1 MESSVRYP
9 GQPSGEVT
17 RKVVYKH
24 VMAIAPIIFG
34 LVLVVLVF
42 IAAVVYYNSN
52 RSNFDNIVNPG
63 VVSLV
68 GFLIL
73 GFIFLL
79 IIGSLW
85 IWRRN
90 KIVITDFHLV
100 DIDQIGLFNTA
111 VSTLHLN
118 EIQDITAKING
129 PLQNIFRYGT
139 IIVQT
144 AGERENFVFDFVP
157 LPYDLER
164 YILDLRKGGNNLE
177 EKSK

>member
-9 GQPSGEVT
+9 GQPSDEVT

-34 LVLVVLVF
+34 LVLVVLAF
-42 IAAVVYYNSN
+42 IVAVVYYNSN
-52 RSNFDNIVNPG
+52 ESTFENILSPG
-63 VVSLV
+63 LVSV
-68 GFLIL
+68 IGFLVLMI
-73 GFIFLL
+73 ISLL
-79 IIGSLW
+79 VLGSLW

-90 KIVITDFHLV
+90 KIVVTDFHLV

-129 PLQNIFRYGT
+129 PIQHIFRYGT

-144 AGERENFVFDFVP
+144 AGERENFIFDFVP
-157 LPYDLER
+157 FPYDLER